1 MKAERAQKTEKGGA
15 VVGNG
20 NGDWVEAEAGTGT
33 GTGAGSG
40 QSGTL
45 SDAIVGHLTFV

>member
-1 MKAERAQKTEKGGA
+1 MKAESTEKTEKGGA

-20 NGDWVEAEAGTGT
+20 NGDWVEAGT
-33 GTGAGSG
+33 G

>member
-1 MKAERAQKTEKGGA
+1 M
-15 VVGNG
+15 GNG
-20 NGDWVEAEAGTGT
+20 NGNWVEAVAVAEAE
-33 GTGAGSG
+33 AG